1 MIFISE
7 KLWKK
12 LHKIYGGGPTIKW
25 KIEQNIVKMTKKW
38 KPLQLKLL
46 SAIKEEE
53 IIIENASS
61 ESSHFEVEEEDKN
74 EEDKMIEE
82 S

>member
-25 KIEQNIVKMTKKW
+25 KIKQNIVKMTKKW

-74 EEDKMIEE
+74 EEDKMVEE